1 MKVSIVEVE
10 RIRKGSRKGLN
21 LTVREDLKSETT
33 LESLKSALDSN
44 GNKKYVHI
52 EILKKE
58 EDEE

>member
-21 LTVREDLKSETT
+21 LTVREDLKSEIT